1 MTRLLAGLGVAL
13 VALAVA
19 GCGGGGGG
27 TGKDPATV
35 VRESAAST
43 EKVKSFH
50 FTLDIS
56 KVPTSAKGLQ
66 LTGAEGDARVPDALE
81 AQVSG
86 TFAGFSLSTK
96 LVSVGGKLWI
106 ENPLSGSWQSVDV
119 GTTPAFLLDPQKGV
133 LGVMSAMTDLKEDG
147 SEDVGGT
154 STTRITGKVEAA
166 QVGPLVAAN
175 GGTGS
180 VDVTLWIGKD
190 DGILRRIEVAGPVGA
205 GERADAVRTVELSRF
220 GEPVTVE
227 APEGAS

>member
-13 VALAVA
+13 AALAAA
-19 GCGGGGGG
+19 GCSGGGGG
-27 TGKDPATV
+27 TAKDPAAV
-35 VRESAAST
+35 VRESAAAT
-43 EKVKSFH
+43 ENVKSFH
-50 FTLDIS
+50 FTLDIA

-66 LTGAEGDARVPDALE
+66 LTGAEGDAKVPDKLK

-86 TFAGFSLSTK
+86 TFAGFPLSTK

-133 LGVMSAMTDLKEDG
+133 LGVMHAMTDVKEDG
-147 SEDVGGT
+147 SEDVGGV
-154 STTRITGKVEAA
+154 STTRITGKIDAA
-166 QVGPLVAAN
+166 DVGPLVAAT

-190 DGILRRIEVAGPVGA
+190 DDILRRIEVSGPVGA
-205 GERADAVRTVELSRF
+205 RESADAVRTVELSRF
-220 GEPVTVE
+220 DEPVTVE